1 MGRKQRPL
9 EPGPLARAGRSVDKK
24 AGTEPYSLCKSALL
38 ERVATT
44 CSLGVAGA
52 GSWRRVYPGASS
64 QVGTHS
70 SIHLRNRTARASDDS
85 RVRRK
90 MMTQ

>member
-44 CSLGVAGA
+44 CSLPHLTPPSRGSAG
-52 GSWRRVYPGASS
+52 
-64 QVGTHS
+64 
-70 SIHLRNRTARASDDS
+70 
-85 RVRRK
+85 
-90 MMTQ
+90 

>member
-38 ERVATT
+38 ERVADHLFIAAPQ
-44 CSLGVAGA
+44 SAL
-52 GSWRRVYPGASS
+52 PG
-64 QVGTHS
+64 
-70 SIHLRNRTARASDDS
+70 
-85 RVRRK
+85 
-90 MMTQ
+90 